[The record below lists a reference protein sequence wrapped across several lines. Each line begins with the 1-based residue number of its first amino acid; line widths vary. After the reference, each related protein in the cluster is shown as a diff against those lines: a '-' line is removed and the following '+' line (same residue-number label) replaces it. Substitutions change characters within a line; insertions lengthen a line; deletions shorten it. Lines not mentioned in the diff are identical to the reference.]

1 MDLKIYSSNILSEL
15 FLKSPDYFQEHYQQ
29 LLYNNSKLQLLQ
41 YAERT
46 KKLLSDLIKFNNKK
60 EWVIHYPLSNKNDKF
75 YETNRKNSKGN
86 ETEKKINLSL
96 KKIDSKHIHLTNS
109 LSFKNTSNNSNI
121 IIENIEQKKHN
132 FKPFL
137 SKLNILKLQLKLGE
151 ITSVELSQLE
161 KSTIALLLNKKII
174 ENIKH
179 IETLMERIENKS
191 SKILI
196 TGDLNSGKS
205 TFCNALLK
213 QKILPEDQ
221 QPCTEIFC
229 EIIDSY
235 KNSGKE
241 EVHAIPHGMIY
252 DKENSNTYAILRIH
266 DLNKIVI
273 DSKTWSYIKI
283 YINNVNSNNQN
294 ILRNDTLDI
303 TLIDSPGL
311 NFNSMITTAVFSKQE
326 EIDIIIFVV
335 NAENHFTLSAKE
347 FILNASNEKALLFI
361 VVNKFD
367 NVKDKERCKDVILK
381 QIFNL
386 SPQTYYN
393 ASELVHFVNSASVTE
408 NDKIFNN
415 NDFEKLEK
423 DLKIFILEKR
433 IKSKLSPGKTYLL
446 NLLTDIKIL
455 CETNKYEA
463 IFQIQ
468 NLKEELKLITPICK
482 QIIEEKKKILNEVK
496 KIIENVC
503 LLTSRYSYEHLS
515 TAIMKMEYIEPC
527 NYQGFFKAYSYA
539 INTKRNM
546 LNYIELCLNDTET
559 FARIN
564 TSKGINEI
572 NNLRM
577 IHIKPFKKI
586 FQPQYMFSKHKNIIK
601 NSVYVDI
608 DLFDFIDFNQKKHTF
623 ITIIGACSILGGKI
637 AGYHNIITTIF
648 NAFNIIGTKNLKKLI
663 IPFISLA
670 VISTCGYAIFNIP
683 KAIPK
688 KIAKKI
694 KQKLENSDFINQNSL
709 RIISEC
715 QKVLKYPQKDLHLL
729 FQKTIKKHYS
739 RKEEIL
745 KNCKISK
752 HANDFFTKLSLQA
765 EQKCKELNSIDIDNY
780 ISNNNNN
787 NNKH

>member
-1 MDLKIYSSNILSEL
+1 MDLEIYSSNILSEL
-15 FLKSPDYFQEHYQQ
+15 FLKKSPDYFQEHYQQ

-41 YAERT
+41 YAEKT
-46 KKLLSDLIKFNNKK
+46 KKLLTDLIKFNNEK
-60 EWVIHYPLSNKNDKF
+60 EWVIHYPSSNKNDKF
-75 YETNRKNSKGN
+75 HETNRKNSRGN
-86 ETEKKINLSL
+86 ETEKKIKLSL
-96 KKIDSKHIHLTNS
+96 EKTNCKHIHLTNS
-109 LSFKNTSNNSNI
+109 LALKNTSSSSNV
-121 IIENIEQKKHN
+121 IIENIKQKKHN
-132 FKPFL
+132 FRPFF
-137 SKLNILKLQLKLGE
+137 SNLNILKLQLKLGE
-151 ITSVELSQLE
+151 ITSVELTQLE
-161 KSTIALLLNKKII
+161 KSTIALLLNKKMF

-179 IETLMERIENKS
+179 IETLMERIKNKS
-191 SKILI
+191 SKILV

-205 TFCNALLK
+205 TFCNALLR

-221 QPCTEIFC
+221 QPCTEVFC

-252 DKENSNTYAILRIH
+252 NKQNSNTYTILKIH
-266 DLNKIVI
+266 DLDRIVI
-273 DSKTWSYIKI
+273 DSKTWSHIKI
-283 YINNVNSNNQN
+283 YIDNVHTKNQN
-294 ILRNDTLDI
+294 ILKNNTLDI

-311 NFNSMITTAVFSKQE
+311 NFSSMITTAIFSKQE

-335 NAENHFTLSAKE
+335 NAKNHFTLSAKE

-367 NVKDKERCKDVILK
+367 NVKDKERCKDVILN

-393 ASELVHFVNSASVTE
+393 ASELVHFVNSASVAE
-408 NDKIFNN
+408 NNKIFNN
-415 NDFEKLEK
+415 TDFEKLEK

-468 NLKEELKLITPICK
+468 NLKRELKLLTPICK

-503 LLTSRYSYEHLS
+503 LLVSRYSYEHLS

-527 NYQGFFKAYSYA
+527 NYEGFLKAYSYA

-559 FARIN
+559 FARMN
-564 TSKGINEI
+564 TNKGINEI
-572 NNLRM
+572 NNLRI
-577 IHIKPFKKI
+577 IHIEPFKKV

-601 NSVYVDI
+601 NSIYVDV
-608 DLFDFIDFNQKKHTF
+608 DFFDFIDFDQKNHTF
-623 ITIIGACSILGGKI
+623 IAIIGAFSILGGKI

-648 NAFNIIGTKNLKKLI
+648 NTFNIIGTKNLKKLI
-663 IPFISLA
+663 IPFICLA
-670 VISTCGYAIFNIP
+670 ALSTCSYVILNIP
-683 KAIPK
+683 K
-688 KIAKKI
+688 
-694 KQKLENSDFINQNSL
+694 F
-709 RIISEC
+709 
-715 QKVLKYPQKDLHLL
+715 
-729 FQKTIKKHYS
+729 
-739 RKEEIL
+739 
-745 KNCKISK
+745 
-752 HANDFFTKLSLQA
+752 
-765 EQKCKELNSIDIDNY
+765 
-780 ISNNNNN
+780 
-787 NNKH
+787 

>member
-1 MDLKIYSSNILSEL
+1 MDLEIYSSNILSEL
-15 FLKSPDYFQEHYQQ
+15 FLKKSPDYFQEHYQQ

-60 EWVIHYPLSNKNDKF
+60 EWVIHYPSLNKNDKF
-75 YETNRKNSKGN
+75 HETIQKNSKGN
-86 ETEKKINLSL
+86 ETEKKKKFSL
-96 KKIDSKHIHLTNS
+96 ERTDCKHIHFTNS
-109 LSFKNTSNNSNI
+109 LTLKNTSNNSNV
-121 IIENIEQKKHN
+121 IIENIEQKRHK
-132 FKPFL
+132 FKTFF

-151 ITSVELSQLE
+151 ITAVELTQLE
-161 KSTIALLLNKKII
+161 KSTIALLLNKKIF

-179 IETLMERIENKS
+179 IEVLMERIKNKS
-191 SKILI
+191 SKILV

-205 TFCNALLK
+205 TFCNALLR

-221 QPCTEIFC
+221 QPCTEVFC

-252 DKENSNTYAILRIH
+252 DKQNSNTYTILKIH

-283 YINNVNSNNQN
+283 YINNVHTKNQN

-311 NFNSMITTAVFSKQE
+311 NFSSMITTAVFSKQE

-335 NAENHFTLSAKE
+335 NAKNHFTLSAKE

-367 NVKDKERCKDVILK
+367 SVKDKERCKDVILN

-408 NDKIFNN
+408 NNKTFNN
-415 NDFEKLEK
+415 SDFEKLEK

-468 NLKEELKLITPICK
+468 NLKKELKLITPICK
-482 QIIEEKKKILNEVK
+482 QITEEKKKILNEVK

-503 LLTSRYSYEHLS
+503 LSASKYSYEHLS
-515 TAIMKMEYIEPC
+515 TAIMKMEYIQPC
-527 NYQGFFKAYSYA
+527 NYQGFLKAYSYA
-539 INTKRNM
+539 MNTKRNM

-559 FARIN
+559 FARMKTN
-564 TSKGINEI
+564 RGIDEI
-572 NNLRM
+572 NNLRI

-601 NSVYVDI
+601 KSAYVDI
-608 DLFDFIDFNQKKHTF
+608 DLFDFIDFNQKNHTF
-623 ITIIGACSILGGKI
+623 IAIMGTCSILCGKI

-648 NAFNIIGTKNLKKLI
+648 NTFNIIGTKNLKKLI
-663 IPFISLA
+663 IPFICLA
-670 VISTCGYAIFNIP
+670 VLSTCSYAILNIP
-683 KAIPK
+683 KVIPK

-694 KQKLENSDFINQNSL
+694 RQKLENSDFINQNSL

-745 KNCKISK
+745 KNWKISK
-752 HANDFFTKLSLQA
+752 HANIFFSELSLQA
-765 EQKCKELNSIDIDNY
+765 EQKCKELNNINIDNY
-780 ISNNNNN
+780 IPNNN